1 MKKIES
7 VENTGSACRK
17 MYMTPLGE
25 ALDIEISFMS
35 LKEVMAKVNLIIL
48 SEKAGFR
55 INCYEKIYL
64 LVCDCCCTDCRMC

>member
-25 ALDIEISFMS
+25 AIDIEISFNVLEGS
-35 LKEVMAKVNLIIL
+35 NGKGESDNFIGEGWL
-48 SEKAGFR
+48 
-55 INCYEKIYL
+55 
-64 LVCDCCCTDCRMC
+64 